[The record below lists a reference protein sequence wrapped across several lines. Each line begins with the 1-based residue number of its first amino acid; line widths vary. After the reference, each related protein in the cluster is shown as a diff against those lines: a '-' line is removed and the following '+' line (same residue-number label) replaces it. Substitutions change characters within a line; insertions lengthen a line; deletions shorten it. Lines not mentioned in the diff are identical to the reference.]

1 MIKVAKDFNHP
12 PAILK
17 SKRCKDKLKQALKE
31 KNKHEACETC
41 YRNGVKKA
49 LQVLYSDKC
58 GYCEC
63 STNFGASLQ
72 VEHYRPRNK
81 VNEEDSHQ
89 GYYWLTY
96 EWSNLLLSCQKC
108 NVSKSNKF
116 QLAPTGKRVWAPIYK
131 KGELSQSEC
140 LANSET
146 LKAENPL
153 LLHPEIDEPAE
164 HFIFWPNG
172 EMEGVTEYGK
182 RTIEL
187 CNLNRETLVLKRK
200 EIVDRFLNRI
210 YILLLSLD
218 KGNRQ
223 YSTFKEDMEYLLV
236 RLLELQD
243 PSKPYSNFACF
254 TFENFDSFFIKPDMK
269 TEHQKLLKDIYESF
283 IEKYR

>member
-1 MIKVAKDFNHP
+1 MRKVAKDFNHP

-17 SKRCKDKLKQALKE
+17 SKRCKEKLEQALKE

-72 VEHYRPRNK
+72 VEHYRPKNK
-81 VNEEDSHQ
+81 VKEEDRHQ

-96 EWSNLLLSCQKC
+96 EWSNLLLSCQQC
-108 NVSKSNKF
+108 NSFKSDKF
-116 QLAPTGKRVWAPIYK
+116 PLAPTGKRVWVPIYK
-131 KGELSQSEC
+131 NGELSQIDC

-164 HFIFWPNG
+164 HFVFWPNG
-172 EMEGVTEYGK
+172 EMEGVTECGK
-182 RTIEL
+182 LTIEL
-187 CNLNRETLVLKRK
+187 CKLNREPLVLKRK
-200 EIVDRFLNRI
+200 EIVDLFLNRI
-210 YILLLSLD
+210 YFLLSSVNE
-218 KGNRQ
+218 GNRPHR
-223 YSTFKEDMEYLLV
+223 TFKEDIENLLV
-236 RLLELQD
+236 DLLLLQD
-243 PSKPYSNFACF
+243 PWQPYSNFACF
-254 TFENFDSFFIKPDMK
+254 MLENFEFFFINPDMK
-269 TEHQKLLKDIYESF
+269 IEHQKMLKDIYEGF
-283 IEKYR
+283 IEKYL